1 MDQGWRSGRVNQR
14 LARPRG
20 NTQSMVCSTVI
31 DPSGWTVAVA
41 SMALTSD
48 STDKGDSSRGSAPAT
63 LPAGSAAATVIVSPT
78 AASEPLRVAT
88 PSARAVAQSRS
99 PT

>member
-1 MDQGWRSGRVNQR
+1 
-14 LARPRG
+14 
-20 NTQSMVCSTVI
+20 MVCSTVI

-63 LPAGSAAATVIVSPT
+63 LPAGSAAARDFRALHDGPDCHCEVLT
-78 AASEPLRVAT
+78 AFVALVQAGT
-88 PSARAVAQSRS
+88 RALAL
-99 PT
+99 